1 MIERVEKELNSLA
14 TRLSI
19 EVGEMNEKYVEIGNS
34 NNLDLEIERNQLVAL
49 TLTRNYVRGRLAS
62 NRTSSSGFGDA
73 GVGFFIGI
81 EPARDVMEWK
91 RKNVMSKYNSDSS
104 QALNDEIVAEVT
116 MTDAGSYEKTQKKN
130 GEWDTRIIPQLP
142 ASAIEVNETTWVVPV
157 DPVKSWASGDENK
170 NYGKPLP
177 KEEYKLRAHFIGM
190 KDGGDMQLWSLQ
202 LKNEAAKDFK
212 VDTFRWTTIYGL
224 FNDERNAIYGI
235 RNKTLTSMTY
245 MEQLDEEDPRWVD
258 VSEES
263 MEDILA
269 EHMAEYVA
277 DLIELDSYHDL
288 ISQQQGLRVVVTDG
302 IVTSMNLTPNERSG
316 NRVIWVEPVDA
327 NYGFDEDDIPDST
340 PIWVPSHIDIN
351 FGVGSDVVIIGR
363 TNQTQKKD
371 ESGMPIDGE
380 YNPVTINLY
389 GVYARSATGVV
400 PEAEEVDGES
410 MEYW

>member
-258 VSEES
+258 VSGEN

-327 NYGFDEDDIPDST
+327 
-340 PIWVPSHIDIN
+340 
-351 FGVGSDVVIIGR
+351 
-363 TNQTQKKD
+363 
-371 ESGMPIDGE
+371 
-380 YNPVTINLY
+380 
-389 GVYARSATGVV
+389 RSATGVV

>member
-19 EVGEMNEKYVEIGNS
+19 EVGEMNEKYMEIANS
-34 NNLDLEIERNQLVAL
+34 NNLDLENERKQLVAL
-49 TLTRNYVRGRLAS
+49 TLTRNYVRGCLAS

-116 MTDAGSYEKTQKKN
+116 LTDDGSYEKTQKKN

-142 ASAIEVNETTWVVPV
+142 ASAIVVNETTWVVPV

-190 KDGGDMQLWSLQ
+190 KDGGDIQLWSLQ
-202 LKNEAAKDFK
+202 LKNEAAKEFK
-212 VDTFRWTTIYGL
+212 VDTFRWTTIYGM

>member
-19 EVGEMNEKYVEIGNS
+19 EVGEMNEKYTEIGNS
-34 NNLDLEIERNQLVAL
+34 NNLDLEDERQQLVAL

-62 NRTSSSGFGDA
+62 NRTASKGFGDS
-73 GVGFFIGI
+73 GTGFFIGI

-91 RKNVMSKYNSDSS
+91 RKSVMSKYNSDSS

-116 MTDAGSYEKTQKKN
+116 MTDAGYEKTQKKN

-157 DPVKSWASGDENK
+157 DPVKSWASGDVNK

-177 KEEYKLRAHFIGM
+177 KEEFKLRAHFVGM
-190 KDGGDMQLWSLQ
+190 KEDGDVQLWTLQ
-202 LKNEAAKDFK
+202 LKNDQAKNFN
-212 VDTFRWTTIYGL
+212 VETFRWTTIFGL

-235 RNKTLTSMTY
+235 RGKTLESLNY
-245 MEQLDEEDPRWVD
+245 IDVLDEEDPRWID
-258 VSEES
+258 TSGDS
-263 MEDILA
+263 MEDLLV

-277 DLIELDSYHDL
+277 DLIELESYHEL
-288 ISQQQGLRVVVTDG
+288 ISQQQGLRLVVTDG

-316 NRVIWVEPVDA
+316 NRVMWVEPVDA
-327 NYGFDEDDIPDST
+327 NYGFDEDDIPEST
-340 PIWVPSHIDIN
+340 PIWVPSHLDIN
-351 FGVGSDVVIIGR
+351 FGVGSDVVVVGR

-371 ESGMPIDGE
+371 ENGMPLDGE

-389 GVYARSATGVV
+389 GVYARTATGVV
-400 PEAEEVDGES
+400 VEDVEEDGES

>member
-14 TRLSI
+14 SRLNI
-19 EVGEMNEKYVEIGNS
+19 EVGEMNEKYAEIGQS
-34 NNLDLEIERNQLVAL
+34 NNLDMEDERQQLVAL
-49 TLTRNYVRGRLAS
+49 TLTRNFVRGRLAS
-62 NRTSSSGFGDA
+62 NRTASTGFGNS
-73 GVGFFIGI
+73 GTGFFIGI

-104 QALNDEIVAEVT
+104 QALNDEILAEVT
-116 MTDAGSYEKTQKKN
+116 LNDAGSYEKTQKKN
-130 GEWDTRIIPQLP
+130 GEWDTRVIPQLP
-142 ASAIEVNETTWVVPV
+142 ASAIEVTEGTWVVPV
-157 DPVKSWASGDENK
+157 DPVKSWASGDVNK

-177 KEEYKLRAHFIGM
+177 KEEFKLRAHFVGM
-190 KDGGDMQLWSLQ
+190 KEDGDIQLWSLQ
-202 LKNEAAKDFK
+202 LKNDQAKNFDME
-212 VDTFRWTTIYGL
+212 TFRWTTIYGL

-235 RNKTLTSMTY
+235 RGKTLTSMTY
-245 MEQLDEEDPRWVD
+245 IENLEEDDPRWVD
-258 VSEES
+258 VSGES
-263 MEDILA
+263 MEDLLV
-269 EHMAEYVA
+269 ENMAEYVA
-277 DLIELDSYHDL
+277 DLIELDSYHES
-288 ISQQQGLRVVVTDG
+288 ISQQQGLRLVVTDG

-327 NYGFDEDDIPDST
+327 NYGFDEDDIPEST
-340 PIWVPSHIDIN
+340 PIWVPSHLPIN

-371 ESGMPIDGE
+371 EGGIPIDGE

-400 PEAEEVDGES
+400 PEAEEADGES

>member
-258 VSEES
+258 VSGEN

-371 ESGMPIDGE
+371 ESGMSIDGE

>member
-19 EVGEMNEKYVEIGNS
+19 EVGEMNEKYTEIGSS
-34 NNLDLEIERNQLVAL
+34 NNLDLEDERQQLVAL

-62 NRTSSSGFGDA
+62 NRTASTGFGDS

-104 QALNDEIVAEVT
+104 QALKDEIIAEVT
-116 MTDAGSYEKTQKKN
+116 LTEGGAYEKTQVKN

-142 ASAIEVNETTWVVPV
+142 ASAMEVGENNWIVPI
-157 DPVKSWASGDENK
+157 DPVKSWASGDANK

-202 LKNEAAKDFK
+202 LKNEQAKNFS

-224 FNDERNAIYGI
+224 FNEERNAIYGI

-245 MEQLDEEDPRWVD
+245 LENLDEEDPRWVD
-258 VSEES
+258 VSGES
-263 MEDILA
+263 IEDTLV
-269 EHMAEYVA
+269 EHTAEYLA
-277 DLIELDSYHDL
+277 DMIELDSYHDL
-288 ISQQQGLRVVVTDG
+288 ISQQQGLRLVVTDG

-327 NYGFDEDDIPDST
+327 NYGFDEDDIPEST
-340 PIWVPSHIDIN
+340 PIWVPSHVNID
-351 FGVGSDVVIIGR
+351 FGVGSDVIIVGR

-371 ESGMPIDGE
+371 EDGSPIDGE

-389 GVYARSATGVV
+389 GVYARSATGVIV
-400 PEAEEVDGES
+400 EEEVEGDS
-410 MEYW
+410 MEFW